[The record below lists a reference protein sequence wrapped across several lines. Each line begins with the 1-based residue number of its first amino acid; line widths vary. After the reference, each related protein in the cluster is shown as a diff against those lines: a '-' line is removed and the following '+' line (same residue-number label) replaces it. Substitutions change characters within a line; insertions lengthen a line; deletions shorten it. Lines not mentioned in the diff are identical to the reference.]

1 MENKQTGSRG
11 SRGGGLGHV
20 VPSRTG
26 FTTQRLSLIVE
37 NRRRKTWEKPDLLE
51 IKTSA
56 CAGDS
61 GTKGFTRRQNSA
73 PSTLRRQSSLEDRR
87 ADDNMSVISDSSS
100 DSVFLNRTST
110 PVKTRH
116 YSDGAQYYS
125 SPNLSLVSTKSQSV
139 RVDRERNI
147 QQLQGLNGTAQNNF
161 TRNDRNNQNVQ
172 SNDGAENLGGDG
184 GKRLSESDAISTM
197 GRRAYYRAKKAE
209 RSPTSRK
216 FEQLLKGDI
225 SSSLEQLSHITGEA
239 TPDFRSSDV
248 RNSTSPLNL
257 GNDDSFLI
265 SRSLDSHLNT
275 IHSEGTRFKSTTIG
289 DNKTVSHSL
298 TAKNP
303 MAQREMRKGT
313 SKVDMPS
320 DNREYSHITNS
331 EHKLNGTYDV
341 AQDSENI
348 EGQGLTTV
356 DSDTRDYNRRDVNL
370 KFRMGEPKVPNYRG
384 QNCHQLSATTSLEQ
398 SNLFVNTNM
407 APEIGTYGG
416 NVPANLEI
424 VHNDTICRNQ
434 SYGTKQSLR
443 SDSTLQNNADQRG
456 AEKCSFMQ
464 HERNSQND
472 KNAFTNNSKVAKDKS
487 AVYVYDGSL
496 MSPARHKSPAKLFA
510 KKGPNVF
517 GGFSRLFSRKEKKER
532 HAEPDGNSNCHR
544 SVKEI
549 DAVREH
555 NKQSAEVE
563 DDDSLDNNCLLSDN
577 KDDSIEINTPEN
589 VSADQER
596 SLEQVNS
603 VEADVIETSLSK
615 DNEYHDNKT
624 EEGKESIDEEIVHR
638 NHGSNDSLDSLDND
652 LFSHHP
658 TEKEEESI
666 MKKPKESKIKD
677 KEMASGVNATV
688 KRSQSV
694 RELTHSERNNLEKTG
709 SITGFPLSKAFFQAP
724 VGRSGSLL
732 PTWRRWSS
740 QNNFEAVREE
750 RESQSEEEDEPQ
762 NASAVTSSTR
772 SLNES
777 SANNG
782 TSTKEINGL
791 DKSDKKNINSS
802 GDDTSTDGDTDSDLS
817 TKFVDY
823 FKRNGKVAIHTDGNK
838 TVVINSRG
846 SFKNISYNPEF
857 TKEGLQVGTEMSRTE
872 CSQLDLP
879 EEDRP
884 EENEEEEIK
893 AKLKQYRVTLPDA
906 TVTESSDA
914 QYHDSLENL
923 DENQNVDESGQNQKS
938 QRDCDQD
945 SVLRDGSLSDHSHKS
960 NEASDHRN
968 TKLTHI
974 RDRRQKGSGERVRSH
989 SDLGLKGYMY
999 NPKHDPVRR
1008 GTFKWHS
1015 TQSTTDLRHTG
1026 ETESESSSSA
1036 ADTTSSQGYDSEQ
1049 HNASMDDIRK
1059 QLSSMTSH
1067 FSAHITK

>member
-1 MENKQTGSRG
+1 MENKQIG

-56 CAGDS
+56 YAGDT
-61 GTKGFTRRQNSA
+61 TKGYTRRQNSA
-73 PSTLRRQSSLEDRR
+73 PSTLRRQSSLEDSR

-125 SPNLSLVSTKSQSV
+125 SPNLSPVSTGSQSV
-139 RVDRERNI
+139 RMDRERNI
-147 QQLQGLNGTAQNNF
+147 RQLQGLNGTTQNNF
-161 TRNDRNNQNVQ
+161 TRNDRNNQNGQ
-172 SNDGAENLGGDG
+172 STDGDG
-184 GKRLSESDAISTM
+184 GKKRSESDAISTM

-225 SSSLEQLSHITGEA
+225 SSSLEQLSHITGET

-248 RNSTSPLNL
+248 RNGAITLNL

-275 IHSEGTRFKSTTIG
+275 IHSEGPRSKSTGDDKTI
-289 DNKTVSHSL
+289 SHSL

-303 MAQREMRKGT
+303 VAQRKMSKET
-313 SKVDMPS
+313 SKVDMPLH
-320 DNREYSHITNS
+320 NRQYSHITNS
-331 EHKLNGTYDV
+331 EHKLNGKYDA

-370 KFRMGEPKVPNYRG
+370 KLRMEEPKVPNYRG
-384 QNCHQLSATTSLEQ
+384 KNCHQLSATSALEH

-424 VHNDTICRNQ
+424 VHNDTICPNQ

-472 KNAFTNNSKVAKDKS
+472 KNAFTDNSKVAKDKS

-496 MSPARHKSPAKLFA
+496 MSPARHKPPAKLFA
-510 KKGPNVF
+510 KKNPSVF
-517 GGFSRLFSRKEKKER
+517 GGFSRLFSWKGRKEK
-532 HAEPDGNSNCHR
+532 HAEPDGNTNCHS

-555 NKQSAEVE
+555 NKQGAEVE
-563 DDDSLDNNCLLSDN
+563 DDDSLDNNFLLSDN
-577 KDDSIEINTPEN
+577 KDDSIDINTPEN

-596 SLEQVNS
+596 SLEQVNR
-603 VEADVIETSLSK
+603 VEADVIETSSK

-624 EEGKESIDEEIVHR
+624 EEGKESADEETV
-638 NHGSNDSLDSLDND
+638 NKSHGSNDSLDSLDND

-677 KEMASGVNATV
+677 KEMASGVNVTV

-694 RELTHSERNNLEKTG
+694 RELTRSERNNLEKTG

-732 PTWRRWSS
+732 PNWRRWSS

-750 RESQSEEEDEPQ
+750 SESQSEEEGEPQ
-762 NASAVTSSTR
+762 NTIAETSSNL

-777 SANNG
+777 SANDG
-782 TSTKEINGL
+782 TSTMEIKGL

-802 GDDTSTDGDTDSDLS
+802 ADDASTYGDTDSDLS

-838 TVVINSRG
+838 TVVVNSRG

-884 EENEEEEIK
+884 EEDEEEEIK

-906 TVTESSDA
+906 TVTESSDV

-923 DENQNVDESGQNQKS
+923 DENQNVDESGQSKKS

-968 TKLTHI
+968 TKLTQN
-974 RDRRQKGSGERVRSH
+974 RDRRQRGSGERVRSH

>member
-1 MENKQTGSRG
+1 MENKQTSPRG
-11 SRGGGLGHV
+11 SRVGGLGHV
-20 VPSRTG
+20 APSRTG

-37 NRRRKTWEKPDLLE
+37 NRRRKTWEKPELLE

-56 CAGDS
+56 RAGDS
-61 GTKGFTRRQNSA
+61 GTKGFVRRQNSA
-73 PSTLRRQSSLEDRR
+73 PNALRRQSSLEDSR
-87 ADDNMSVISDSSS
+87 ADDNMSVVSDSSS
-100 DSVFLNRTST
+100 DSVFLNRAST

-125 SPNLSLVSTKSQSV
+125 SPNLSPVSTGSQSV
-139 RVDRERNI
+139 RMDRERNI
-147 QQLQGLNGTAQNNF
+147 RQLQGLNGTAQSHF
-161 TRNDRNNQNVQ
+161 TRKERINQNVQ
-172 SNDGAENLGGDG
+172 STDDTQNCGDDG

-239 TPDFRSSDV
+239 APDFGSSDV
-248 RNSTSPLNL
+248 RKSRTSLNL

-275 IHSEGTRFKSTTIG
+275 IHSEGTRFKSPANA
-289 DNKTVSHSL
+289 DNKTISHSV
-298 TAKNP
+298 TAKCP
-303 MAQREMRKGT
+303 VTQREMSKET
-313 SKVDMPS
+313 SKADMPL
-320 DNREYSHITNS
+320 DNREYSHIINS
-331 EHKLNGTYDV
+331 EHKLSGTYDV

-370 KFRMGEPKVPNYRG
+370 KLKMEEPKVENYRG
-384 QNCHQLSATTSLEQ
+384 QNCHQLSTTTGLEHN
-398 SNLFVNTNM
+398 NLFVYTNM
-407 APEIGTYGG
+407 APEMGTYGG
-416 NVPANLEI
+416 NVPANVEI
-424 VHNDTICRNQ
+424 IHNDTTCPNQ

-443 SDSTLQNNADQRG
+443 SDSTLQNNADQSG

-464 HERNSQND
+464 PERNNQND

-510 KKGPNVF
+510 KKGPSVF
-517 GGFSRLFSRKEKKER
+517 GGFSRLFSRKGKEK
-532 HAEPDGNSNCHR
+532 HAEPDGNTNCHR
-544 SVKEI
+544 SVEETVQETDIVCK
-549 DAVREH
+549 H
-555 NKQSAEVE
+555 NKLSPEVE

-577 KDDSIEINTPEN
+577 KDDSIEINTSEN
-589 VSADQER
+589 VSAEQER
-596 SLEQVNS
+596 SLEQVNE
-603 VEADVIETSLSK
+603 VEADVIVTTSK
-615 DNEYHDNKT
+615 DDEYHDNKI
-624 EEGKESIDEEIVHR
+624 EEGKESTEEDIV
-638 NHGSNDSLDSLDND
+638 NKNYGSNDSLDSLDND
-652 LFSHHP
+652 LFSHQP
-658 TEKEEESI
+658 TEKVEESTE
-666 MKKPKESKIKD
+666 KKPKEIKMKD
-677 KEMASGVNATV
+677 KEIASVMKVTV

-694 RELTHSERNNLEKTG
+694 RELTQSERNNLEKTG

-724 VGRSGSLL
+724 VGRSSSLL
-732 PTWRRWSS
+732 PSWRRWSS

-750 RESQSEEEDEPQ
+750 SESQSEEEDEPQ
-762 NASAVTSSTR
+762 NAAAVTSSN
-772 SLNES
+772 LNHKDS
-777 SANNG
+777 GANDGASAKGVHGFDKCDKNN
-782 TSTKEINGL
+782 T
-791 DKSDKKNINSS
+791 NSN
-802 GDDTSTDGDTDSDLS
+802 GDDASTDGDSDSDLS
-817 TKFVDY
+817 SKFVDY
-823 FKRNGKVAIHTDGNK
+823 FKRNGKVAIHTDGSK
-838 TVVINSRG
+838 TVVVNSRG

-893 AKLKQYRVTLPDA
+893 AKLKQYRVILPDA
-906 TVTESSDA
+906 TVTESSDV

-923 DENQNVDESGQNQKS
+923 DENQNVDKSGQNK
-938 QRDCDQD
+938 RECDQD

-960 NEASDHRN
+960 NETSDHRN
-968 TKLTHI
+968 TKLTEI
-974 RDRRQKGSGERVRSH
+974 RDRRQKGSGDRVRSH

-999 NPKHDPVRR
+999 NPKHDPTRQS
-1008 GTFKWHS
+1008 TFKWHS

-1036 ADTTSSQGYDSEQ
+1036 ADTMSSQGYDSEQ